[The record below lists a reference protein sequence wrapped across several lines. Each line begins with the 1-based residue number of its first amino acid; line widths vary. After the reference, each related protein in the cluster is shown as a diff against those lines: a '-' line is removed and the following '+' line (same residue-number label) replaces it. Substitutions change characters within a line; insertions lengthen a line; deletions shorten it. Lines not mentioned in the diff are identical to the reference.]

1 MREFPLLRGVLLGCA
16 AGAALQRGARVVQ
29 NRSQQAA
36 PKHFLSIACCKLYGL
51 RDTSVMVARGSQ
63 E

>member
-16 AGAALQRGARVVQ
+16 AGVALQRGARVAQ

-36 PKHFLSIACCKLYGL
+36 PKHFPIRCVLQVI
-51 RDTSVMVARGSQ
+51 
-63 E
+63 